1 MKQAFAGGYPE
12 PNMPAYQKTIIM
24 QSPSWQSQ
32 LVTVIQDKFGTFGIS
47 LILGIAIG
55 LVIVFKMRKK

>member
-1 MKQAFAGGYPE
+1 MKQVYAGGPIE
-12 PNMPAYQKTIIM
+12 SNMPPYQKTIIM

-47 LILGIAIG
+47 VIIGIAIG
-55 LVIVFKMRKK
+55 LAIVWKLKKK